1 MTTWDLD
8 EQMRRR
14 TVRLAVREFAILAT
28 FLASLYGL
36 TVMAYG
42 WFGV

>member
-8 EQMRRR
+8 AETRRR
-14 TVRLAVREFAILAT
+14 SVRLAIREFLILAT

-42 WFGV
+42 WLGG